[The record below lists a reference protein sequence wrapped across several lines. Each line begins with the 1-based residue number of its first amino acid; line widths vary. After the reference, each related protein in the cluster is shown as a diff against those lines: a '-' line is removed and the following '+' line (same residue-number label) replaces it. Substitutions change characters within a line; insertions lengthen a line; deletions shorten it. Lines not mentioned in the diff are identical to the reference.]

1 MTETERN
8 LRIELAACYRIFA
21 YLGWDELIYNH
32 ITVKIP
38 DTPNHFLI
46 NPYGLH
52 YSEITASSLLKV
64 DITGNKIDDSDYDA
78 NPAGMVIHSA
88 VHAARPD
95 LHCITHLHTNE
106 GLAVAC
112 SKNGLRYDNF
122 YSVMLYNRVAY
133 HDFEGLTVNEG
144 EKERLVASLG
154 NHSQLILRNHGL
166 LSAGGTIEEAF
177 IATWTLQRACEIQ
190 VACDATG
197 QEVIPISAEIGEK
210 TEQLLETQIVSAGL
224 GRREYA
230 AMRRLVAQHNPG
242 FDDL

>member
-1 MTETERN
+1 
-8 LRIELAACYRIFA
+8 
-21 YLGWDELIYNH
+21 
-32 ITVKIP
+32 
-38 DTPNHFLI
+38 
-46 NPYGLH
+46 
-52 YSEITASSLLKV
+52 
-64 DITGNKIDDSDYDA
+64 
-78 NPAGMVIHSA
+78 MVIHSA

-210 TEQLLETQIVSAGL
+210 TEQLLETQIGSAGL

-230 AMRRLVAQHNPG
+230 AMRRLVAQHNPA